1 LNQSNPIPLLT
12 DATFAGKARMSV
24 SVVVPIYD
32 EADNIPQLYEALSA
46 VMRRMRI
53 RYEIILVNDGSQDG
67 SAERLDE
74 LAEDDSHVKVIE
86 FRRNYGQTAAMR
98 AGIQAASM
106 DTIVLLDGDLQ
117 NDPNDIPKLLAKLE
131 EGFDLAHGWRKDR
144 QDTFLDRK
152 LPSKM
157 ANWLISKV
165 TGFPAHDI
173 GCTLK
178 AIRTEIAQEL
188 DLYGEMHRF
197 IPILAHWRGARCVE
211 VETTHHSRLFGQSKY
226 GISRT
231 LRVLLDLVTVKY
243 LIHYSTSP
251 MKLFGSFGLASFLL
265 SGLTGIAAARS
276 MAGSGAEITAYFLL
290 FVAALFSLAG
300 SQFLFFGILGELCSR
315 IYFASQNKTN
325 YAIRRTMNFE
335 ESTIPFRR
343 RRAA

>member
-1 LNQSNPIPLLT
+1 
-12 DATFAGKARMSV
+12 MSV

-32 EADNIPQLYEALSA
+32 EADNIPLLYEAVTS
-46 VMRRMRI
+46 VMQRMRV

-67 SAERLDE
+67 SAQCLDE
-74 LAEDDSHVKVIE
+74 LAKRDSLVKVIE
-86 FRRNYGQTAAMR
+86 LRKNYGQTAAMQ

-117 NDPNDIPKLLAKLE
+117 NDPNDIPNLLAKLE

-144 QDTFLDRK
+144 QDTFFGRK

-211 VETTHHSRLFGQSKY
+211 VETTHHPRLFGQSKY

-243 LIHYSTSP
+243 LIHYSTCP
-251 MKLFGSFGLASFLL
+251 MKLFGSVGLASLL
-265 SGLTGIAAARS
+265 ISGIAGFSAVW
-276 MAGSGAEITAYFLL
+276 MKLGSGAELTGNVLL
-290 FVAALFSLAG
+290 ILAALFTLAG
-300 SQFLFFGILGELCSR
+300 LQFLFFGIVGEVCSR

-325 YAIRRTMNFE
+325 YAIRRMMNFE

-343 RRAA
+343 HRAA

>member
-1 LNQSNPIPLLT
+1 
-12 DATFAGKARMSV
+12 MSV
-24 SVVVPIYD
+24 SVVVPIYN
-32 EADNIPQLYEALSA
+32 EADNIPLLYEALTS
-46 VMRRMRI
+46 VMQSMRI
-53 RYEIILVNDGSQDG
+53 RYEIIFVNDGSKDD
-67 SAERLDE
+67 SALSLDE
-74 LAEDDSHVKVIE
+74 LAAQDSLVKVIE
-86 FRRNYGQTAAMR
+86 FRKNYGQTAAMQ

-106 DTIVLLDGDLQ
+106 DTVVLLDGDMQ
-117 NDPNDIPKLLAKLE
+117 NDPNDIPILVAKLN

-144 QDTFLDRK
+144 QDSFLDRK
-152 LPSKM
+152 LPSKI

-211 VETTHHSRLFGQSKY
+211 VETTHHPRLFGQSKY

-243 LIHYSTSP
+243 FIHYSASP
-251 MKLFGSFGLASFLL
+251 MKLFGSIGLASFLM
-265 SGLTGIAAARS
+265 SGISGIAS
-276 MAGSGAEITAYFLL
+276 IWMKLGSGIELAGNFLL
-290 FVAALFSLAG
+290 FLAALFSMAG
-300 SQFLFFGILGELCSR
+300 LQFLFFGILGELCSR
-315 IYFASQNKTN
+315 IYFASQNKMN
-325 YAIRRTMNFE
+325 YTIRRTKNFE
-335 ESTIPFRR
+335 ESTIPFRQ